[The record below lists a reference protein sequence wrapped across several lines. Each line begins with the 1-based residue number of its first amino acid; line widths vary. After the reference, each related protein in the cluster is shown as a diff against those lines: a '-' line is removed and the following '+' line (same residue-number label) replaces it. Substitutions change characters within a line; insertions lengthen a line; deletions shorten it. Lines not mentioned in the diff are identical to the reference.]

1 MATSFLRSDI
11 RILLDN
17 LLRTD
22 AQLEAFCIDYCPSI
36 HSQFSGSM
44 SRLQKINILL
54 EHDHKIDL
62 IRIIKK
68 HTQDQSK
75 TDTTAIAFYQYII
88 RELRLDA
95 ALDFQNGELDKDHL
109 SAQSSMQQP
118 FLYYRLPGYPG
129 LLGLAGPGLAGPG
142 LPGPS
147 GFSGLPGFPGYIGA
161 PIPQGFPDQTIDSG
175 ISKASAVEFLREPE
189 VIYKSLTEIEENR
202 QYNLKIIIKNHSG
215 KSVIIH
221 GIRITSKPV
230 RGGTTTS
237 TFRAPKSGPI
247 MRTKAKALLPTEDG
261 VCVVEFENPMRISP
275 DDALSVEILLDI
287 KQFDNAQS
295 HGRARELPLWIEY
308 GLAIM
313 IDAEF
318 LSCRFTIFRT
328 VQGYGRSDILK
339 IQER

>member
-68 HTQDQSK
+68 HTKNQSK
-75 TDTTAIAFYQYII
+75 TDKTAIVSYQCII
-88 RELRLDA
+88 REFRLDA
-95 ALDFQNGELDKDHL
+95 ALDFQGDELDKNHL

-118 FLYYRLPGYPG
+118 FLSYGLPGFS
-129 LLGLAGPGLAGPG
+129 G
-142 LPGPS
+142 LPGPGFPGAP
-147 GFSGLPGFPGYIGA
+147 GFSGYPGFPGYIGA
-161 PIPQGFPDQTIDSG
+161 PAPQEIPNQTIDSG
-175 ISKASAVEFLREPE
+175 ISKASAVEIRREPE
-189 VIYKSLTEIEENR
+189 VIYKSLTAIGENR
-202 QYNLKIIIKNHSG
+202 QYHLKIIIKNHSEN
-215 KSVIIH
+215 SVIIH
-221 GIRITSKPV
+221 GIRITGKDETIRHVSCM
-230 RGGTTTS
+230 S
-237 TFRAPKSGPI
+237 RAPKSGPI
-247 MRTKAKALLPTEDG
+247 MRIKAKALLLIEDG

-275 DDALSVEILLDI
+275 DDALSVEIMLDL
-287 KQFDNAQS
+287 KPVDNTQS
-295 HGRARELPLWIEY
+295 YRLAIEDWWEIRY
-308 GLAIM
+308 GLEMM

-318 LSCRFTIFRT
+318 VHCRFTILRI
-328 VQGYGRSDILK
+328 VQGYCRSDTLQIH
-339 IQER
+339 ERW

>member
-118 FLYYRLPGYPG
+118 FLSY
-129 LLGLAGPGLAGPG
+129 G
-142 LPGPS
+142 LP
-147 GFSGLPGFPGYIGA
+147 GFSGLPAPPRPPAPGPGFPGHLAA
-161 PIPQGFPDQTIDSG
+161 PAPQEIPNQTIDSG
-175 ISKASAVEFLREPE
+175 ISKASAVEVCREPE
-189 VIYKSLTEIEENR
+189 VIYKSLIATEENR
-202 QYNLKIIIKNHSG
+202 QYNLKIIIKSHSE

-221 GIRITSKPV
+221 GIRITEKSETV
-230 RGGTTTS
+230 VGAFCGYRTQT
-237 TFRAPKSGPI
+237 SGPI
-247 MRTKAKALLPTEDG
+247 MRTKANALLPVREG
-261 VCVVEFENPMRISP
+261 ICIIEFENPMRISP
-275 DDALSVEILLDI
+275 DDALSVEILLDL
-287 KQFDNAQS
+287 KS
-295 HGRARELPLWIEY
+295 IENTEAYRLSLKHWRFHRY
-308 GLAIM
+308 GLEMM
-313 IDAEF
+313 IDAK
-318 LSCRFTIFRT
+318 LVNCRFMLLRD
-328 VQGYGRSDILK
+328 VQDYYASDTLRIH
-339 IQER
+339 ETW